1 MDNNF
6 LLVGLGLSGLLFPC
20 FLRRAFFLTYEVHDE
35 ICGLLLPATG
45 LSCYFFLFEKAL
57 ANLLFGILGIV
68 VVRFE
73 CSCTSDRRITM
84 PAIFVSYT
92 YDIYLS
98 MVYFC

>member
-20 FLRRAFFLTYEVHDE
+20 FLRRAFFYEVHDE

-73 CSCTSDRRITM
+73 CSCTSDRHITM

-98 MVYFC
+98 MIYFC